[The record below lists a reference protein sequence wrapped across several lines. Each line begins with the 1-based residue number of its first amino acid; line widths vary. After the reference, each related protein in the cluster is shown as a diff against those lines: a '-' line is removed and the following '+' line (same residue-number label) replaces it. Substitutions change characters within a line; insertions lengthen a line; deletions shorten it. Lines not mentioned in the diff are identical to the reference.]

1 MGNNNGVPV
10 SNKTWRKTHLFEG
23 EYITKKVN
31 VPRILFTEK
40 RDIFKNVVVDKN
52 NHKVELVIINGT
64 PYRR

>member
-10 SNKTWRKTHLFEG
+10 SNKTWRKTHLFKC
-23 EYITKKVN
+23 EYITKKHSKFEL
-31 VPRILFTEK
+31 PQ
-40 RDIFKNVVVDKN
+40 VVDKN

>member
-10 SNKTWRKTHLFEG
+10 SNKMWRKTYLFEG

-31 VPRILFTEK
+31 VPKK
-40 RDIFKNVVVDKN
+40 RDIFKDVVVDKN

>member
-1 MGNNNGVPV
+1 MGHNNGVPV

-23 EYITKKVN
+23 EWISKVSQ
-31 VPRILFTEK
+31 IGE
-40 RDIFKNVVVDKN
+40 IHIVDKN

>member
-1 MGNNNGVPV
+1 MGNNNGGPV

-23 EYITKKVN
+23 EHVTKKVN
-31 VPRILFTEK
+31 VPKK
-40 RDIFKNVVVDKN
+40 RDIFKDVVVDKN

>member
-10 SNKTWRKTHLFEG
+10 SNKMWRKTHLFEG

-31 VPRILFTEK
+31 VTKK
-40 RDIFKNVVVDKN
+40 RDIFKDVVVDKN

>member
-10 SNKTWRKTHLFEG
+10 SNKMWRKTHLFEG
-23 EYITKKVN
+23 EYIKKKVN
-31 VPRILFTEK
+31 VPKK
-40 RDIFKNVVVDKN
+40 RDIFKDVVVDKN